1 MTRCFNQIEQIN
13 WNKSLSLLIIHL
25 YGGDRL
31 CYKTK
36 TLSITFILNC
46 SFKVLK
52 IKPSKDASRMQ
63 YDHFRNLLTA
73 INSWIWFKLS
83 EASILSGAGGRACL
97 TCSLL
102 AANSWGTCSNCT
114 NTGISPIHSTCAYCV
129 TYGTLRWGENK
140 KKGFISSDTIII
152 KC

>member
-1 MTRCFNQIEQIN
+1 MTSSPIQSQQNMQLSMNISNQ
-13 WNKSLSLLIIHL
+13 
-25 YGGDRL
+25 YCG
-31 CYKTK
+31 
-36 TLSITFILNC
+36 FLNC
-46 SFKVLK
+46 SFKVFK
-52 IKPSKDASRMQ
+52 IKQSKDASRMQ

-83 EASILSGAGGRACL
+83 EESILSGAGGRACL

-140 KKGFISSDTIII
+140 KRFHKQRYYHYKSLSI
-152 KC
+152 